1 MEEVGEIER
10 RIRASAAQACA
21 ALAALLAAESPL
33 DAMRGIKFRR
43 MGFDPLDPGQP
54 RNVMQQIHQ
63 TFAYLVSLRGAA
75 HLLAHHPQHA
85 PYRLTF
91 GAHPGPDIVSVDGA
105 VAAEVS
111 AAITPRNNNKIASD
125 IGKMRESEAEHRYV
139 FYYAEEDAGTVRDP
153 DVTVVAVA
161 L

>member
-1 MEEVGEIER
+1 MEEVEEIER

-21 ALAALLAAESPL
+21 ALADLLAAESPL
-33 DAMRGIKFRR
+33 DAMRGIKFRAV
-43 MGFDPLDPGQP
+43 GFDPLDPATP

-63 TFAYLVSLRGAA
+63 TFAYLVSLRGVA
-75 HLLAHHPQHA
+75 HLLARHPEHA

-91 GAHPGPDIVSVDGA
+91 GAHPGPDIGSVDGA

-111 AAITPRNNNKIASD
+111 AAISPRNNTQIASD
-125 IGKMRESEAEHRYV
+125 IAKMRESDAEHRYV

-153 DVTVVAVA
+153 EVNVVAVE